1 MSSIGEDGAA
11 ALKAEAHRLRSEELP
26 PRSRLLT
33 SRCGKAAAL
42 LTVTATSCYF
52 TVMTTVRT
60 RFAPSP
66 TGYLHIGGARTALF
80 NYLFA
85 RHHDGKFIL
94 RIEDTD
100 RERSTPEAIEAI
112 LQALKWLKLDWD
124 EGPFYQTE
132 RYPLY
137 KEKVQEL
144 LAAGKAYPCYCTSE
158 QLAAKRQ
165 AALKE
170 KRKPAYDGTC
180 RPENGSQPSAISA
193 QLSSQGR
200 PHTVRFLS
208 PRSGTTVVDDAVKGG
223 VVFENQELDDLIIA
237 RTDGT
242 PTYNFCVVVDDIDM
256 GVTHI
261 IRGDD
266 HLSNTPRQIL
276 LYQALGYTPPQF
288 AHVPLILG
296 LDKARL
302 SKRHGATSVTAY
314 REMGYFPEALV
325 NYLVRLGWS
334 HGDQEIFSQDE
345 LIEKFTLDTVGKS
358 AGVFNPEKLLW
369 VNFHY
374 MKTHPLSQLA
384 EEVIP
389 FIEAKGYPRPRD
401 PAWLKKMIAT
411 LRERAKTL
419 TELVELAHFYL
430 SDDIIFEEKAAKKFL
445 SREASEPLEELAKEL
460 ETLADFSERGIE
472 QAFVGTL
479 QRRNLSLGKLAQPVR
494 VALTGSAASPGI
506 YEVIAVLGKDRTL
519 KRLKKALDYIQSS
532 R

>member
-1 MSSIGEDGAA
+1 M
-11 ALKAEAHRLRSEELP
+11 
-26 PRSRLLT
+26 
-33 SRCGKAAAL
+33 
-42 LTVTATSCYF
+42 
-52 TVMTTVRT
+52 TVRT

-85 RHHDGKFIL
+85 RHHGGKFIL

-112 LQALKWLKLDWD
+112 LQALKWLQLDWD

-137 KEKVQEL
+137 KEKIQQL
-144 LAAGKAYPCYCTSE
+144 LTDGKAYRCVCTPE
-158 QLAAKRQ
+158 ELEAKRQ
-165 AALKE
+165 LAQKE

-180 RPENGSQPSAISA
+180 RLRPPVIRSGQPY
-193 QLSSQGR
+193 
-200 PHTVRFLS
+200 TVRFRS
-208 PRSGTTVVDDAVKGG
+208 PQTGTTVVDDAVKGG
-223 VVFENQELDDLIIA
+223 VVFDNRELDDLIIA
-237 RTDGT
+237 RSDGS

-256 GVTHI
+256 EITHI

-266 HLSNTPRQIL
+266 HLANTPRQIL
-276 LYQALGYTPPQF
+276 LYQALGHTPPEF

-296 LDKARL
+296 LDKSRL
-302 SKRHGATSVTAY
+302 SKRHGATSVMAY

-334 HGDQEIFSQDE
+334 HGDQEIFSKDE

-374 MKTHPLSQLA
+374 MKNQPLSQLA
-384 EEVIP
+384 EEVLP

-401 PAWLKKMIAT
+401 PAWLEKMIAT

-430 SDDIIFEEKAAKKFL
+430 SDDITFEEKAAKKFL
-445 SREASEPLEELAKEL
+445 TPEVRESMGQLLERLSALEEFNEQANEQIFAGILQ
-460 ETLADFSERGIE
+460 ERGL
-472 QAFVGTL
+472 A
-479 QRRNLSLGKLAQPVR
+479 LGKLAQPVR
-494 VALTGSAASPGI
+494 VALTGSTVSPGI
-506 YEVIAVLGKDRTL
+506 YEVIGVLGKDRTL
-519 KRLKKALDYIQSS
+519 RRLHRALEYIAKLDSV
-532 R
+532 